1 MPRDW
6 AGLQN
11 NLCNTLR
18 MISELKNDSAR
29 LEEAVVAFGLA
40 LEERTRQEAPRDW
53 AITQNNLGNALRA
66 LGKLEGST
74 KRLEQAVS
82 AYDLALEVFTREDEP
97 VWHDIV
103 QKNQFLCHT
112 LLAQKRSS

>member
-40 LEERTRQEAPRDW
+40 LEERTRQAPRDW

-82 AYDLALEVFTREDEP
+82 AYDLALEVFTRDAEP
-97 VWHDIV
+97 YWNDIV
-103 QKNQFLCHT
+103 QNNLFLCHT
-112 LLAQKRSS
+112 LLTQKRSS